1 MASGQKSPLFS
12 RHQPGGV
19 FTVVDEAN
27 FTTGNIWFVDS
38 GSATGAD
45 SVGAGRNPDKPFL
58 TIDYAVGQCTANNGD
73 VIVVMP
79 GHAETVSAAGG
90 LDLDVAGITIKG
102 IGSGSDQ
109 PTVTLDTANTAD
121 VDVDAAN
128 ITVENIHFIANFADI
143 AAAIDVN
150 ADDFTLR
157 KCRFSEAAAN
167 MNAKIWV
174 QDAAAGGSDRITIE
188 DCHCTDVDAA
198 NTHFVNF
205 GGTGTGHIIRRNVLI
220 GDWGSMAIGG
230 TGVVT
235 FITVTDNVIYNAAS
249 DNDSCINIA
258 NTATGIV
265 MRNLACGAAAQANGI
280 TATTCAIAENYYGV
294 ISEDLSAILDPIAT

>member
-27 FTTGNIWFVDS
+27 FTTGNVWFVDS

-73 VIVVMP
+73 YIIVMP
-79 GHAETVSAAGG
+79 GHAETVALAAG
-90 LDLDVAGITIKG
+90 LALNVAGITVKG
-102 IGSGSDQ
+102 LGRGTDQ
-109 PTVTLDTANTAD
+109 PTITLTLDTAD

-128 ITVENIHFIANFADI
+128 ITVENIHFVANYADI

-150 ADDFTLR
+150 ATDFTLR
-157 KCRFSEAAAN
+157 NCRFSEAATD
-167 MNAKIWV
+167 MNALIWV
-174 QDAAAGGSDRITIE
+174 QDALAAASDRITIE
-188 DCHCTDVDAA
+188 NCHAIALDAL

-205 GGTGTGHIIRRNVLI
+205 SGTGSGHVVRNNILI
-220 GDWGSMAIGG
+220 GDWGTVCIGG
-230 TGVVT
+230 AG
-235 FITVTDNVIYNAAS
+235 IIINCAILDNRIYNVSASAEAAIHVA
-249 DNDSCINIA
+249 D
-258 NTATGIV
+258 TATGIV
-265 MRNLACGAAAQANGI
+265 MGNMAGGTAAQAQGI
-280 TATTCAIAENYYGV
+280 GATACALAENYCG
-294 ISEDLSAILDPIAT
+294 DLGSDVSAILEPVST